1 MLMKKIEEE
10 VKNVDKDKEE
20 EHWKKLSIYK
30 VPKTVYAPRIVHG
43 EDYPKP
49 MEQQTAYEPCIV
61 SFGPYHHGKDH
72 LKPMEEHKHRA
83 LLHFLKRSNKS
94 IEYVLK
100 SLKEV
105 VKSCKDSYDQ
115 LAEKWK
121 ENDHEFLQLMI
132 LDGCFMLE
140 TLYFATNMM
149 NSNNNYASSDPIFSD
164 HGMLNIATFISR
176 DMLKLENQLPMAVLY
191 KLANEATYD
200 VSPLY
205 GSEI

>member
-1 MLMKKIEEE
+1 MADEWMKKIKEEIE
-10 VKNVDKDKEE
+10 QVDKDKEK

-30 VPKTVYAPRIVHG
+30 VPSCITELCK
-43 EDYPKP
+43 
-49 MEQQTAYEPCIV
+49 TAYVPCIV

-94 IEYVLK
+94 IESVVK
-100 SLKEV
+100 CLKEV
-105 VKSCKDSYDQ
+105 VKNCKDSYDQ
-115 LAEKWK
+115 LAEEWK
-121 ENDHEFLQLMI
+121 ENDHDFLQLMI

-140 TLYFATNMM
+140 ILYFAAYMTK
-149 NSNNNYASSDPIFSD
+149 SNDNYASNDPIFSD
-164 HGMLNIATFISR
+164 HGMLNIFTFISR

-191 KLANEATYD
+191 KLADGETSD
-200 VSPLY
+200 VSPSY